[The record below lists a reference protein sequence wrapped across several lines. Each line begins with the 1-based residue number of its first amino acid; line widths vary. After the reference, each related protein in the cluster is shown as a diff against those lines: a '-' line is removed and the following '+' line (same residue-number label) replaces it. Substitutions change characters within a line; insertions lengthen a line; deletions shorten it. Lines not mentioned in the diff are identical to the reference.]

1 MRARLLKFWESV
13 STSFWSVPSVI
24 VVASG
29 VLVKVLTELD
39 RRLDADV
46 LGNWYI
52 LFTGGKDSSRAILSA
67 IAASSITVLGVIFSI
82 TIVALTLAS
91 QQYSPR
97 VLRSFMRDR
106 GSQVVMGVLT
116 GIYVFALL
124 LLRTITDTERG
135 DPFIPELA
143 VNVAILYAL
152 IGVGAII
159 YFIHHIASR
168 IQAEAIIVDI
178 ARETGPLLA
187 RRFPDGIGDPASVPP
202 TEAEGRAVLAAE
214 SGYVGIIEG
223 DSLMRVAREA
233 QVLIRIERALGTFV
247 AEGETIATVVPAERC
262 DDRVRDA
269 VAGAVSL
276 SAKRLL
282 RQDVGF
288 GLSMIVDVVVKAL
301 SSGINDPATAC
312 VGVQHLGALLR
323 RAADE
328 PDAASA
334 RCDRDGRALIVAPAI
349 AFADLLSVVFDG
361 IRHYGRSHP
370 TVVAASAAALRRIAD
385 GARPE
390 HAAVIRDQARL
401 LAEAIREAGLEP
413 TQLERLTRL
422 CREVA
427 DGSAGAA
434 SARARA
440 CQS

>member
-39 RRLDADV
+39 RRLDADA
-46 LGNWYI
+46 LGNWHV

-116 GIYVFALL
+116 GTYVFALM
-124 LLRTITDTERG
+124 LLRTITDTEQG

-178 ARETGPLLA
+178 ARETVPLLA
-187 RRFPDGIGDPASVPP
+187 RRFPAGIGDPASVPP
-202 TEAEGRAVLAAE
+202 TEAEGRAVPAAG

-247 AEGETIATVVPAERC
+247 AEGETIATIVPAERC

-276 SAKRLL
+276 SAHRLL

-301 SSGINDPATAC
+301 SPGINDPATAC
-312 VGVQHLGALLR
+312 VGVHHLGALLR
-323 RAADE
+323 
-328 PDAASA
+328 
-334 RCDRDGRALIVAPAI
+334 
-349 AFADLLSVVFDG
+349 
-361 IRHYGRSHP
+361 
-370 TVVAASAAALRRIAD
+370 
-385 GARPE
+385 
-390 HAAVIRDQARL
+390 
-401 LAEAIREAGLEP
+401 
-413 TQLERLTRL
+413 
-422 CREVA
+422 
-427 DGSAGAA
+427 
-434 SARARA
+434 
-440 CQS
+440 